1 MIHNE
6 PNPTRMME
14 NVISFN
20 NVWFRYDSH
29 QDWTLREINLTLDEG
44 EWLTIVGGNGSGKST
59 LVRDY
64 LNKTGQS
71 ANS

>member
-6 PNPTRMME
+6 PNLARMME

-44 EWLTIVGGNGSGKST
+44 VWLTIVGDNGSGKST
-59 LVRDY
+59 
-64 LNKTGQS
+64 
-71 ANS
+71 

>member
-1 MIHNE
+1 
-6 PNPTRMME
+6 ME